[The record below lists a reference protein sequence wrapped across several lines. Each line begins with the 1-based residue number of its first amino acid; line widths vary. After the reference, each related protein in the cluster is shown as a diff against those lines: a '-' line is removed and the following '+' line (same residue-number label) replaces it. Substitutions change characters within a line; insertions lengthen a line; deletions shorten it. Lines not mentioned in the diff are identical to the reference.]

1 MKAYGLI
8 GYPLT
13 HSFSEQ
19 YFAEKFSREGIHDCS
34 YKLFEL
40 SDIGQLPGLLAAQP
54 DLKGLNVT
62 IPYKEAVIPFLD
74 ELDEET
80 ARIGAVNVIRIEDG
94 RTKGFNSD
102 YQGFKK
108 SLENFLGA
116 AGPVQALVLG
126 TGGASK
132 AVNAALRHLQIPY
145 QVVSRQAG
153 EGLITYS
160 DITPELLAAYTL
172 VINTTPL
179 GTYPKTDAFPELPY
193 QALGPQHYLFDL
205 VYNPAETVFLRKGR
219 EAGAKTQN
227 GYDMLV
233 LQAEA
238 AWQIWNS

>member
-19 YFAEKFSREGIHDCS
+19 YFAEKFSREGITDSS

-40 SDIGQLPGLLAAQP
+40 SDIGQFPALLASQP

-62 IPYKEAVIPFLD
+62 IPYKEAVISFLD

-80 ARIGAVNVIRIEDG
+80 ARIGAVNVIRIEGG

-116 AGPVQALVLG
+116 AGWVQALVLG

-145 QVVSRQAG
+145 QVVSRQPG
-153 EGLITYS
+153 QGLITYADLS
-160 DITPELLAAYTL
+160 PDLLEAYSL
-172 VINTTPL
+172 IINTTPL
-179 GTYPKTDAFPELPY
+179 GTYPNTETCPDLPY
-193 QALGPQHYLFDL
+193 QALGPQHFLFDL

-227 GYDMLV
+227 GYEMLV